1 MIGIRNANTI
11 PTLYKETKTNEALC
25 LLKEYLQVL
34 FILRKVNVSM
44 NKFCS
49 IIYRFLLKTL
59 HVKYTI
65 YDKYVTI
72 LHTSSISD
80 NFPILCF
87 FKSFL
92 LPPSFSA
99 ISIFCHVDWPWLPN
113 NMAEYGQTN
122 LKIFRNLERAINKS
136 PLQRLYFYMH
146 LLYISYLV
154 AG

>member
-87 FKSFL
+87 LNHSSSP
-92 LPPSFSA
+92 PPSLPFPYSA
-99 ISIFCHVDWPWLPN
+99 MWIGHDCQTTWQ
-113 NMAEYGQTN
+113 NMDRQ
-122 LKIFRNLERAINKS
+122 IQKS
-136 PLQRLYFYMH
+136 SGIWNVQ
-146 LLYISYLV
+146 
-154 AG
+154 